1 MLPGLALTAAD
12 RDELERWVR
21 AHGTPQQVMLRSH
34 IVFAAA
40 DGQSDSGIAR
50 ALAINRK
57 TVTPVADTVCDRGAR
72 EFMGRGPGRG
82 RKPRYGPEKIQQIVE
97 ATLQTTRQG

>member
-1 MLPGLALTAAD
+1 MPKVLPGLALTAAD

-40 DGQSDSGIAR
+40 DGQSDSGIRPLAR
-50 ALAINRK
+50 RARMMRPPTP
-57 TVTPVADTVCDRGAR
+57 TVPSNSPAPISNV
-72 EFMGRGPGRG
+72 
-82 RKPRYGPEKIQQIVE
+82 
-97 ATLQTTRQG
+97 